1 MIIGQIIYNLLCMIY
16 LLLQAH
22 RNLSQL
28 PNFAFSVPLAMF
40 YEAQQK
46 DGDMQMADTMVR
58 ILLHNLLNIWKYI
71 LLKIS
76 LLKTILRKI
85 SLNVTS
91 WMQGAGIIKQF
102 WRGKHNFSFTNH
114 DILEDKKRTSVKH
127 VIAFLLMAHNNIWI
141 CIVSI

>member
-58 ILLHNLLNIWKYI
+58 ILLHNLLNI
-71 LLKIS
+71 
-76 LLKTILRKI
+76 
-85 SLNVTS
+85 
-91 WMQGAGIIKQF
+91 
-102 WRGKHNFSFTNH
+102 
-114 DILEDKKRTSVKH
+114 
-127 VIAFLLMAHNNIWI
+127 
-141 CIVSI
+141 